1 MVIGLERFKA
11 HFAGLEDSYI
21 LIGGSACDVN
31 LNALGG
37 AFRVTKDLDIVLAF
51 YRRRRIRHRPAK
63 FR

>member
-1 MVIGLERFKA
+1 MVIGLDRFKA

-37 AFRVTKDLDIVLAF
+37 AFRVTKDLDIVL
-51 YRRRRIRHRPAK
+51 
-63 FR
+63 